1 LNRAKAA
8 AVTAANRLG
17 ASVMPVVP
25 EAAKRLMARAVM
37 RDGNTLDPTL
47 RLFLRAQKLAG
58 RSGLS
63 DGDVPAISRELFRE
77 GLSVLDRE
85 PVVVGGVTN
94 LTIPSPAGP
103 IPARHY
109 RPHGGHCG
117 PLLMFFHGGGWVIG
131 DLDSYD
137 RLCRTICRGAGVHVL
152 SVDYRLAPEHPAPAG
167 VEDAYTAYRWAL
179 EHGAEFGTEPGR
191 VAVGGDS
198 AGGNLSALVSQRGRD
213 DGTPPLLQLLLYP
226 ATDLRRGTRS
236 HALFT
241 DGFVLTQKDIDLFQ
255 GHYLAGSGLNAGD
268 PRISPALG
276 NLSGLPRA
284 LVVTAG
290 FDPLRD
296 EGEQYAEAMRDA
308 GVVVDLRRMPSL
320 THGFASLAPLG
331 GGSALALAEVISALR
346 AHLCYR

>member
-1 LNRAKAA
+1 
-8 AVTAANRLG
+8 
-17 ASVMPVVP
+17 
-25 EAAKRLMARAVM
+25 
-37 RDGNTLDPTL
+37 
-47 RLFLRAQKLAG
+47 
-58 RSGLS
+58 
-63 DGDVPAISRELFRE
+63 
-77 GLSVLDRE
+77 
-85 PVVVGGVTN
+85 
-94 LTIPSPAGP
+94 
-103 IPARHY
+103 
-109 RPHGGHCG
+109 
-117 PLLMFFHGGGWVIG
+117 
-131 DLDSYD
+131 
-137 RLCRTICRGAGVHVL
+137 
-152 SVDYRLAPEHPAPAG
+152 
-167 VEDAYTAYRWAL
+167 
-179 EHGAEFGTEPGR
+179 
-191 VAVGGDS
+191 VGGDS